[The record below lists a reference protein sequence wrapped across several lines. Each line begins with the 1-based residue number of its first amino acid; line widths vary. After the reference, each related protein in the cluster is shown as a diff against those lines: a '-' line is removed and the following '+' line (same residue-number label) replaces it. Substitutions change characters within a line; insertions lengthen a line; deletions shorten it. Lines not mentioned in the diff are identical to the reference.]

1 VAHWQTHLVANEPEA
16 VVRNLLTKRDNL
28 VSSRLVSF
36 KDHTLGFSGAFLV
49 RDPDGH
55 VLEISN

>member
-1 VAHWQTHLVANEPEA
+1 VAHWQTHLVANDPEA
-16 VVRNLLTKRDNL
+16 VVRNLLTRRYNL
-28 VSSRLVSF
+28 VSPGLMSF
-36 KDHTLGFSGAFLV
+36 KDHALGFSDAFLV